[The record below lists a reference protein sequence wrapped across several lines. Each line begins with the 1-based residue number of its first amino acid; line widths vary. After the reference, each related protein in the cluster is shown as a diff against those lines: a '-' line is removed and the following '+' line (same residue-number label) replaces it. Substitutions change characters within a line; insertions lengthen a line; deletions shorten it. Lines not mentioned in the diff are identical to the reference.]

1 MKVTV
6 EDKEYNVKVAKSDED
21 KIRGLQG
28 VKNLPEDEGMLFIY
42 DEPQTVGFWMVDTD
56 IPLDIIFINDD
67 EEVISVYQ
75 GEPNDRTIA
84 EEDNVKYVLEVNQGS
99 GIQEGDNVDI
109 EDDEESLDSSKML
122 VIGPDGN
129 TQMTLEGGERIFRR
143 SFTKQ
148 IVEWSK
154 KAYNEKDEERIR
166 VFIIVISLIA
176 QASVIKKIVQRITN
190 EYDEK

>member
-28 VKNLPEDEGMLFIY
+28 VQNLPENEGMLFIY

-99 GIQEGDNVDI
+99 GIQEGDDVDI
-109 EDDEESLDSSKML
+109 EDDEESLGSSKML

-148 IVEWSK
+148 IVEWSR
-154 KAYNEKDEERIR
+154 KAYNEKDEERRIKIYKR
-166 VFIIVISLIA
+166 LGKKMFKELDA
-176 QASVIKKIVQRITN
+176 QDNRKP
-190 EYDEK
+190 EYVKQ

>member
-99 GIQEGDNVDI
+99 GIQEGDDVDI
-109 EDDEESLDSSKML
+109 EDDEESLGSSKML

-154 KAYNEKDEERIR
+154 KAYNEKDEERRIKIYKR
-166 VFIIVISLIA
+166 LGKKMFKELDA
-176 QASVIKKIVQRITN
+176 QDNRKP
-190 EYDEK
+190 EYVKQ

>member
-28 VKNLPEDEGMLFIY
+28 VKNLPKDEGMLFIY

-99 GIQEGDNVDI
+99 GIQEGDDVDI
-109 EDDEESLDSSKML
+109 EDDEESLGSSKML

-154 KAYNEKDEERIR
+154 KAYNEKDEERRIKIYKR
-166 VFIIVISLIA
+166 LGKKMFKELDA
-176 QASVIKKIVQRITN
+176 QDNRKP
-190 EYDEK
+190 EYVKQ

>member
-99 GIQEGDNVDI
+99 GIQEGDDVDI
-109 EDDEESLDSSKML
+109 EDDEESLGSSKML

-154 KAYNEKDEERIR
+154 KAYSEKDEERRTKIYKR
-166 VFIIVISLIA
+166 LGKKMFKELDA
-176 QASVIKKIVQRITN
+176 QDNRKP
-190 EYDEK
+190 EYVKQ

>member
-28 VKNLPEDEGMLFIY
+28 VKNLPENEGMLFIY

-99 GIQEGDNVDI
+99 GIQEGDDVDI
-109 EDDEESLDSSKML
+109 EDDEESLGSSKML

-154 KAYNEKDEERIR
+154 KAYNEKDEERRIKIYKR
-166 VFIIVISLIA
+166 LGKKMFKELDA
-176 QASVIKKIVQRITN
+176 QDNRKP
-190 EYDEK
+190 EYVKQ